1 MSRSTLLLLV
11 TAPAALLLACGSNTT
26 SGTTATGTGGS
37 TSDTTSATTADTTTG
52 VGGSASA
59 STSGAGGASTT
70 STGGGATGSTG
81 TGAMMGA
88 CTNAGDMTI
97 IMSKAI
103 GKIVGD
109 CASGKLGM
117 EPATKDC
124 IKMGTG
130 LSDPCVT
137 CFDDTVGCVIKNCF
151 SECIGGSGSQAC
163 NDCRVAKC
171 DPAFVACSGLA
182 PG

>member
-1 MSRSTLLLLV
+1 
-11 TAPAALLLACGSNTT
+11 
-26 SGTTATGTGGS
+26 
-37 TSDTTSATTADTTTG
+37 
-52 VGGSASA
+52 
-59 STSGAGGASTT
+59 
-70 STGGGATGSTG
+70 
-81 TGAMMGA
+81 MGA
-88 CTNAGDMTI
+88 CTNAADTTI
-97 IMSKAI
+97 VMSKNL

-109 CASGKLGM
+109 CASSKLGM

-137 CFDDTVGCVIKNCF
+137 CFDDTVGCVFKNCLG
-151 SECIGGSGSQAC
+151 ECIGGSGSQAC
-163 NDCRVAKC
+163 TDCRAAKC